1 MTPPALRVFAWGV
14 GVATLYLVV
23 AAAEFRSAAIPI
35 RTLFDGVAPLPPYR
49 WVRPPDELAKDNQ
62 PPEAGMGT
70 VPLEAS
76 GSAPVSVA
84 TSDGQ
89 ATVII
94 GQRAIPR
101 EVGETAATVWLT
113 PLDPT
118 SAAPPPAGFRF
129 DGNAYR
135 IEIFYA
141 SSGKPVEPSRHL
153 SVALRYATGGTMM
166 VRWSGSGWTVLPA
179 TRFAGNLHL
188 LVTNTETT
196 GVIAVVAPQT
206 LPYRPKT
213 PWWVYVLALGIPVVV
228 ALVIG
233 FLPRI
238 LAYLRSRG

>member
-23 AAAEFRSAAIPI
+23 AAAEFRPAAIPI
-35 RTLFDGVAPLPPYR
+35 RILFDGVAPLPPYR
-49 WVRPPDELAKDNQ
+49 WVRPPEELAKGNQ

-70 VPLEAS
+70 VPLEAF
-76 GSAPVSVA
+76 GSAPVSV
-84 TSDGQ
+84 TTGDGQ

-101 EVGETAATVWLT
+101 EGGETAATVRLT

-118 SAAPPPAGFRF
+118 SAGPPSAGFRF

-135 IEIFYA
+135 IEIVYT
-141 SSGKPVEPSRHL
+141 SQSKPVVLSRPL
-153 SVALRYATGGTMM
+153 TVALRYATAGTMM

-188 LVTNTETT
+188 LVTNAEAA
-196 GVIAVVAPQT
+196 GVFAVAAPQT

-213 PWWVYVLALGIPVVV
+213 PWWVYILALGIPMVV